1 MQNDAITN
9 PVKSLISR
17 DVSISANISNIKP
30 GFYWGGIDRK
40 KVISLISAFI
50 HCKLKQRWKHT
61 RIYLIKSSTNNI

>member
-30 GFYWGGIDRK
+30 GFY
-40 KVISLISAFI
+40 
-50 HCKLKQRWKHT
+50 
-61 RIYLIKSSTNNI
+61 